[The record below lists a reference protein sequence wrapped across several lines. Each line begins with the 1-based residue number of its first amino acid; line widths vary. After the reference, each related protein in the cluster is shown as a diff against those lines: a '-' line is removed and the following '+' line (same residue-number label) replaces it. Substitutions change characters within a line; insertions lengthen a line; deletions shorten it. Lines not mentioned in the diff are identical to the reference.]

1 MTSAR
6 PRSHHGK
13 QAGRVGPSPFRPSC
27 RRAESHR
34 PRSRIG
40 SRGPVIDTAG
50 KQAGRRRSSSR
61 PPVSHRSRPP
71 VSPRSRPPASTP
83 SHPPHRLIGSSA
95 SFLMSGSGALS
106 STRRGKQAGGSRFV
120 RPPRPR
126 LDPSCRSRG
135 SPSARHQLTERESKT
150 PRSPCRGTGRKASL

>member
-6 PRSHHGK
+6 PCSHHGK

-40 SRGPVIDTAG
+40 SRGPVIGTAG
-50 KQAGRRRSSSR
+50 KQAKRRRSS
-61 PPVSHRSRPP
+61 
-71 VSPRSRPPASTP
+71 SRPPASTP

-150 PRSPCRGTGRKASL
+150 PRSPCRGTGRKA